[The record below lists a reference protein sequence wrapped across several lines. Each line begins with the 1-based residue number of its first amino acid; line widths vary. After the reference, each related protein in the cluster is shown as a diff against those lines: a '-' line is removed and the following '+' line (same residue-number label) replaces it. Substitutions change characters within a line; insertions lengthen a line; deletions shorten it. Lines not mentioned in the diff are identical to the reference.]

1 MKKKYVLEMQCE
13 ACTTVEV
20 EASSEKEAEELA
32 LKEIALRS
40 DLPQNVSWYCDY
52 LYIEEGSEDGE

>member
-13 ACTTVEV
+13 AYTTVEV

-32 LKEIALRS
+32 LKEIASRS

-52 LYIEEGSEDGE
+52 LYIEEENGNV